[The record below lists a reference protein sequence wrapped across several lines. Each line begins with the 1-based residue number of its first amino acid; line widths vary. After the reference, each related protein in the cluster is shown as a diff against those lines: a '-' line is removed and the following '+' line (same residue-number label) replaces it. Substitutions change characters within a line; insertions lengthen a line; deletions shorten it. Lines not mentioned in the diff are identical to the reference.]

1 MKNQYI
7 KIIIKKIN
15 IGRTKELKKEEIL
28 LIILELLMKQKK
40 VQLKTII
47 IMLNLK
53 NKFFLNFNES
63 NVNNYNYN
71 KYSILILDVK
81 HNL

>member
-1 MKNQYI
+1 
-7 KIIIKKIN
+7 
-15 IGRTKELKKEEIL
+15 
-28 LIILELLMKQKK
+28 MKQKK

-63 NVNNYNYN
+63 NVNNYN

>member
-1 MKNQYI
+1 
-7 KIIIKKIN
+7 
-15 IGRTKELKKEEIL
+15 
-28 LIILELLMKQKK
+28 MKQKK

-81 HNL
+81 HNLLTNWNI